1 MSDGIRIV
9 NGNSMEVETN
19 FRSEDTVEVANHDM
33 KVDVSKVETI
43 KAKYGEVYQIDIKVD
58 EDDTNEG
65 RNLRFFFKRPT
76 TASFNRY
83 LKTASK
89 NMATSTA
96 TFTLDNIIDEQK
108 TIFENET
115 DKYPGLPLGVG
126 TKLLSAL
133 GLSDSINFQKL

>member
-1 MSDGIRIV
+1 MTEGQGIKMWDE
-9 NGNSMEVETN
+9 NSNEIAAK
-19 FRSEDTVEVANHDM
+19 SELKGSAD
-33 KVDVSKVETI
+33 I
-43 KAKYGEVYQIDIKVD
+43 KNAESIKSKYGEVYQIDIKVD

-65 RNLRFFFKRPT
+65 RALRFYFKRPT

-96 TFTLDNIIDEQK
+96 TFTIDNIIDEQK
-108 TIFENET
+108 DTFETESE
-115 DKYPGLPLGVG
+115 KYPGLALGVG